1 MNPDDTFSVAVHEA
15 GHSVSASHYKIPS
28 YPEILHDGQSIATQT
43 VYPDYA
49 GLCSYDGGPVPKF
62 QLAVISWSG
71 LISQCLY
78 ADPPAWAPPFKP
90 SRKLLRDWHGMVLTQ
105 IKRLSDGD
113 RAGIL
118 GSRDNWRSCKSAF
131 AIVCRNR
138 ARIIRLARAMT
149 GGGQSVPMPPQ
160 FPATL
165 ADFLKLVVAADG
177 VTDPDERLRAFV
189 SDGVK
194 KYFVEMKLTLD
205 AAQHKQGL
213 ESWTTARLAEF
224 QQGFPDAASWRATAR
239 AFKAWAKI
247 QPMKRNVSANAS
259 YCHVSGFAGMV

>member
-28 YPEILHDGQSIATQT
+28 YPEILHDGQSVATQT
-43 VYPDYA
+43 MYPDYA
-49 GLCSYDGGPVPKF
+49 GLCSYDGGQIPPF

-90 SRKLLRDWHGMVLTQ
+90 SGKLLRDWHGMVLTQ
-105 IKRLSDGD
+105 IRRLSDGD

-149 GGGQSVPMPPQ
+149 GGGGQSVPMPPQ
-160 FPATL
+160 FPATF

-177 VTDPDERLRAFV
+177 AADPDERLRAFI
-189 SDGVK
+189 SDRVE
-194 KYFVEMKLTLD
+194 KYFVEMKFPLD
-205 AAQHKQGL
+205 SAQHELGL
-213 ESWTTARLAEF
+213 KNVTAARLAEF

-239 AFKAWAKI
+239 AFKAWATARRDHK
-247 QPMKRNVSANAS
+247 
-259 YCHVSGFAGMV
+259 